1 MIDLKGNW
9 VTEGNSGFAVSI
21 EVGEHL
27 FSKKSAF
34 QQIDVYDTPFCGRLL
49 VLDGVVQLTEFDEFA
64 YQEMLTHI
72 PMFSHP
78 APRRALVIGGGDGGV
93 LREIARHQCVEE
105 IDICEIDE
113 EVINASRKFIPSTA
127 CGFDDPRVKIHIA
140 DGSLFVKER
149 RNLYDVI
156 IVDSTDPIGPGES
169 LFNEKFYH
177 CMKAALHE
185 DGIITSQS
193 ESVFLHPKIV
203 SRLVSVTKKLFPVY
217 GYFLIMVPTY
227 PSGNIGAC
235 IGSSVYDIRNPA
247 REPDAA
253 MRPALKYYTTDVHQ
267 AAFKLPGFAEKLIAG
282 L

>member
-27 FSKKSAF
+27 FSQKSAF
-34 QQIDVYDTPFCGRLL
+34 QQIDIYDTPFCGRLL

-64 YQEMLTHI
+64 YQEMLTHT

-113 EVINASRKFIPSTA
+113 EVINAARQFIPSTA

-140 DGSLFVKER
+140 DGSVFVKEHHDF
-149 RNLYDVI
+149 YDVI
-156 IVDSTDPIGPGES
+156 IVDSTDPAGPGES
-169 LFNEKFYH
+169 LFNEKFYYG
-177 CMKAALHE
+177 MKTALRK

-235 IGSSVYDIRNPA
+235 IGSAIHDIRHPA
-247 REPDAA
+247 RKPDAVMQA
-253 MRPALKYYTTDVHQ
+253 ALKYYTADVHR